1 MENKENNLL
10 SSPVPLPNLTIDTN
24 QIIYDTSYEVI
35 YDDTKEY
42 RKCIRHLFKMEHRVH
57 DLNDDNDPID
67 NETLDEQ
74 NYDDLQTTVMLDYI
88 YAVTKDNLCFQKLYD
103 YAAATMFSQDRE
115 IGLAVMFSF
124 DYFIF
129 FHPCIC
135 SYLKMPHRMSEIN
148 EYFIELLNRF
158 IK

>member
-1 MENKENNLL
+1 MENNENK
-10 SSPVPLPNLTIDTN
+10 SMVNLTIDTN
-24 QIIYDTSYEVI
+24 QIIYDTSYDVI
-35 YDDTKEY
+35 YNDTKEY
-42 RKCIRHLFKMEHRVH
+42 RICIRHLFKMAHRVQ
-57 DLNDDNDPID
+57 DVNDDDPID
-67 NETLDEQ
+67 DETLDEQ

-88 YAVTKDNLCFQKLYD
+88 YALTKDNPCFQKLYD

-135 SYLKMPHRMSEIN
+135 SYIKMPQRMSEMN
-148 EYFIELLNRF
+148 EYFIELINRF